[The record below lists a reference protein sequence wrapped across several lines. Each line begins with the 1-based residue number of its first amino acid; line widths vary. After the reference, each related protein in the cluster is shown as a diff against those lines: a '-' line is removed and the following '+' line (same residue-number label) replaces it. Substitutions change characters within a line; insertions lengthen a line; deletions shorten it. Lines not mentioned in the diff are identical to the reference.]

1 MPKLARSDWY
11 ALSRDTNWTFRY
23 VTEEEVF
30 PEELSGTHRVSSEG
44 WLAWDEPYKVS
55 YREYVHN
62 QVTKDTR
69 TYSVKNAIARSK
81 LFDNLDP
88 GWKSAILAHYGAIT
102 MPEYLASLGEARMGR
117 FGRAAAWRNTAT
129 FGTRSWSPH
138 KHNDGAAAGDA
149 SCEARPVPHPTP
161 APTPRP
167 APAHWTGR
175 LGNPG
180 TRLAARPARCGVDG
194 GDQPRD
200 VVSLYPGNTTT
211 DIPSTFEGDHLMPRA
226 SLTTSAGGW
235 EKVAPEA
242 LGGAVPTGCPE
253 RPRARSVVGQ
263 SSDRSDVE
271 KCRQKC
277 RSSDSVPP
285 FNSAA
290 RLSCITCWR

>member
-1 MPKLARSDWY
+1 
-11 ALSRDTNWTFRY
+11 
-23 VTEEEVF
+23 
-30 PEELSGTHRVSSEG
+30 
-44 WLAWDEPYKVS
+44 
-55 YREYVHN
+55 
-62 QVTKDTR
+62 
-69 TYSVKNAIARSK
+69 
-81 LFDNLDP
+81 
-88 GWKSAILAHYGAIT
+88 
-102 MPEYLASLGEARMGR
+102 MGR

-149 SCEARPVPHPTP
+149 SCAARPVPHPTR

-200 VVSLYPGNTTT
+200 VVSVYPGSTTT

-235 EKVAPEA
+235 RRS
-242 LGGAVPTGCPE
+242 
-253 RPRARSVVGQ
+253 RPRHLVGLFRRDAPNARVQDQLLGSRRTVRTSRSADKNAEVATAFLLSTLLLDSPASPVGANG
-263 SSDRSDVE
+263 E
-271 KCRQKC
+271 
-277 RSSDSVPP
+277 
-285 FNSAA
+285 A
-290 RLSCITCWR
+290 RGGRADL